1 MHSSVIYL
9 SVIIVVLALLFDFIN
24 GFHDSANAIAT
35 SVSTR
40 VLSMKW
46 AVIMSASFNFL
57 GAFMNERVAKIIGD
71 GIVNPN
77 LISPTVIIVA
87 ILSAIIWDLFTWYF
101 AIPSSSSHALIG
113 SLVGAAIV
121 YQTSF
126 SVVNWTTFFI
136 RIVIPLFLS
145 PILGFVFGYLFMIG
159 LQWML
164 RYTKPSTVSGF
175 FSKAQICS
183 AMLIAINHGGND
195 AQKSMGVIAMALV
208 SGGLISNFH
217 IPIWVKG
224 ACALAMALGTFV
236 GGYKIIK
243 TMGMNMAKLSP
254 VNGFA
259 AETTAAAVIFSS
271 TMMNDP
277 VSTTQIISSS
287 IMGVA
292 ASHRIS
298 SVKWMIVKN
307 VLWTWLV
314 TIPVCILIS
323 SIFSLILKIL

>member
-9 SVIIVVLALLFDFIN
+9 SAIIVVLTLLFDFIN

-46 AVIMSASFNFL
+46 AIIMSASFNFL
-57 GAFMNERVAKIIGD
+57 GAFMNEKVAKIIGD

-136 RIVIPLFLS
+136 KILIPLFLA
-145 PILGFVFGYLFMIG
+145 PILGFVFGYLFMIS

-164 RYTKPSTVSGF
+164 RYTRPSAVSGF
-175 FSKAQICS
+175 FSKAQIFS

-208 SGGLISNFH
+208 SGGLVSSFY

-224 ACALAMALGTFV
+224 ACALAMALGTSV

-243 TMGMNMAKLSP
+243 TMGMNMAKLAP

-259 AETTAAAVIFSS
+259 AETSAAAVIFSS
-271 TMMNDP
+271 TMMNAP
-277 VSTTQIISSS
+277 ISTTQIISSS

-298 SVKWMIVKN
+298 SVKWIIVKKI
-307 VLWTWLV
+307 LWAWLV

-323 SIFSLILKIL
+323 SVFSLILKIL